1 METNKQTNKKTI
13 HRINQTRSLFFE
25 KINKIEKLLT
35 RLTRGHGDSIQ
46 INKIRN
52 EKEDITKDTEKI
64 QKIIRSYY
72 KSLYPV
78 KLKNLDQTDRYQ
90 IPKLNQD
97 QINHLNSPITPK
109 EIEAVLKSLP
119 TKNS

>member
-1 METNKQTNKKTI
+1 MQRVNK
-13 HRINQTRSLFFE
+13 TRSWFFE
-25 KINKIEKLLT
+25 KMNKIDQPLA
-35 RLTRGHGDSIQ
+35 RLTKGHIDSIQ

-97 QINHLNSPITPK
+97 QINHLNSLI
-109 EIEAVLKSLP
+109 
-119 TKNS
+119 